1 MGKEET
7 AIQRQVMDYLD
18 AKGIYYVRPQAG
30 GYRGG
35 MNLKCNEGAPDIVI
49 ALKRTGTDGVHV
61 VCITVCCFVG
71 IEIKTSTGKQRPAQA
86 EAQKRIEACGGEYWI
101 IRSLDELKEKLGDAK

>member
-7 AIQRQVMDYLD
+7 ELQRQVMDYLD

-35 MNLKCNEGAPDIVI
+35 MNLKCNEGAPDLIICKKQPLYMAVGLI
-49 ALKRTGTDGVHV
+49 G
-61 VCITVCCFVG
+61 IFVG
-71 IEIKTSTGKQRPAQA
+71 IELKTSEGKQRPSQKFAQ
-86 EAQKRIEACGGEYWI
+86 ERIEKCGGKYLI
-101 IRSLDELKEKLGDAK
+101 IRSIDELQDAGL

>member
-35 MNLKCNEGAPDIVI
+35 MNLKCNIGAPDIVMCKPLLYAYYDNR
-49 ALKRTGTDGVHV
+49 AL
-61 VCITVCCFVG
+61 CASYIG

-86 EAQKRIEACGGEYWI
+86 EAQKRIRDCGGEYWI
-101 IRSLDELKEKLGDAK
+101 IRSLGELMEKLGDK